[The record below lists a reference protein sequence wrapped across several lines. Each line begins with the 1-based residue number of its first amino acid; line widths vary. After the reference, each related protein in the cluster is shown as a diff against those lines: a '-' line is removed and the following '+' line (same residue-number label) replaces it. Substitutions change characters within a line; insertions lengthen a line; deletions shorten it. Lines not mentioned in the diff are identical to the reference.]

1 MMVELEFQ
9 DGNVKITYLMQQI
22 PNHWYEEL
30 LIMADIHTNIFRAYK
45 IQKTGDI
52 QGALMFVGS
61 ETLLSTSTEIILLLW
76 CLWE

>member
-1 MMVELEFQ
+1 
-9 DGNVKITYLMQQI
+9 
-22 PNHWYEEL
+22 
-30 LIMADIHTNIFRAYK
+30 MADIHTNIFRAYK